1 MPAVSQSDQEAGALA
16 SEITW
21 HSTLVIDSKE
31 PKCSLLRDL
40 GRVNAV
46 KMSHK

>member
-21 HSTLVIDSKE
+21 HSTLVIGSKE
-31 PKCSLLRDL
+31 PSAHYSEIWGGLML
-40 GRVNAV
+40 
-46 KMSHK
+46 